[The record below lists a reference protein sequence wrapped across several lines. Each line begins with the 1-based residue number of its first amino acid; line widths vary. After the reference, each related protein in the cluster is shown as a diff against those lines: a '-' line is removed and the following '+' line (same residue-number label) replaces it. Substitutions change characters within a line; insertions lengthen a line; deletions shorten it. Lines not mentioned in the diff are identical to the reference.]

1 MSATQLN
8 NYSNDNIRIESHM
21 NANSFLFSRVSLPPK
36 QDTWNTFY
44 EIHEDIKKKYFCAQ
58 TV

>member
-36 QDTWNTFY
+36 QDTWNTLKY
-44 EIHEDIKKKYFCAQ
+44 KKKYFGAQ

>member
-1 MSATQLN
+1 
-8 NYSNDNIRIESHM
+8 M